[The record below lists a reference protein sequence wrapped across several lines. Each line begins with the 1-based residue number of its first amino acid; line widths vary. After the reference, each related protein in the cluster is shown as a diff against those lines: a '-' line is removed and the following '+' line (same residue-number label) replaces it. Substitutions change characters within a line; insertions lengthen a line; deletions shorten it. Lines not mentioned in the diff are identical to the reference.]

1 MGGGGDVTSSM
12 VQRNQPTR
20 SPGWRASSDM
30 FGWGMS
36 TCIFCDRRVS
46 SKEVLPLRDWKNV
59 AICTACYAGWEKN
72 GKKCGACG
80 TVVHGMPE
88 VSAFEKPKRTFGHAD
103 CGGMRIGR

>member
-1 MGGGGDVTSSM
+1 
-12 VQRNQPTR
+12 
-20 SPGWRASSDM
+20 
-30 FGWGMS
+30 MS

-88 VSAFEKPKRTFGHAD
+88 VSAFEKPKRTLSRRLRRDADRQVTFGHSRA
-103 CGGMRIGR
+103 